1 MKSFYLTDAGKV
13 RSHNEDSVII
23 VRNQNDD
30 YLLAVADGMGGHR
43 CGEVASSIAISYLGK
58 HFQETFRNM
67 NKEDA
72 VDWIRQS
79 VKEINRLIF
88 NHAEEHPESKGMG
101 TTLVLA
107 ISTNDY
113 VLFGNIG
120 DSSGFAMKDNHIHK
134 ITYDHTLVNLL
145 VTAGELTEEQ
155 AKDHPKRNVLMKA
168 LGANDPVEIDIFDCD
183 IEVSDILLCSDG
195 LTNML
200 DQESI
205 ERVLLSDYSVEDK
218 VIRLIKKAIN
228 RGGTDNVSVAYLE
241 RFSREL
247 KEGVDE

>member
-58 HFQETFRNM
+58 HFQETFRDM

-72 VDWIRQS
+72 VEWIRQS

-88 NHAEEHPESKGMG
+88 KHAEEHPESKGMG